1 MGIQLYHIYEVFKYD
16 NWQLKSTYSAVS
28 LIFIYAHIT
37 HFFSLWG
44 QPFYLLVYNEW
55 VLLGSWIWTVNWTEF
70 RQHIS
75 KFRPTQTLRTMR
87 PSNSCLR
94 MVSNYTCAGQFTWI
108 TCQEPG
114 AVSAEMRLR
123 HVTPLWR
130 YISIPNSKNV
140 AKNLNSS
147 LCQNERHSPGF
158 PSNTVRRATIYT
170 HFCSSNL
177 NSCIALPFSVIER
190 VILIQSFTL
199 FYCLYICCPIWS

>member
-37 HFFSLWG
+37 HVFSLWG

-75 KFRPTQTLRTMR
+75 KFRTTQTLRTMR

-94 MVSNYTCAGQFTWI
+94 MVSNYTCAGQFIWI

-114 AVSAEMRLR
+114 AVCRYEITSCNASVKVYKVLP
-123 HVTPLWR
+123 TPKMWSKTWIYLSVKMKDIVQAFLVIRWEGPQ
-130 YISIPNSKNV
+130 SIHTVVVLTSTV
-140 AKNLNSS
+140 ALHY
-147 LCQNERHSPGF
+147 HS
-158 PSNTVRRATIYT
+158 
-170 HFCSSNL
+170 
-177 NSCIALPFSVIER
+177 
-190 VILIQSFTL
+190 Q
-199 FYCLYICCPIWS
+199 W